1 MTEGVVAD
9 EVIES
14 LAGTIMQG
22 GVVILPTDTI
32 YGLHCNALDEAAV
45 AKIFQIKN
53 RERRKPLIVLAAN
66 IGQLRSIGVHFDSGM
81 EAFLQHVWPAA
92 LTAILPLRKPVAA
105 SAGERSLA
113 TRIPETAWLRRL
125 IELTGPIASTSVNV
139 SGKPA
144 IDTMD
149 AVDADIRDAVDSVLD
164 GGRLEAQASTVV
176 DFTETEPR
184 LIREGGFR
192 FTQELWKRWRKSL

>member
-1 MTEGVVAD
+1 MREGVVAD

-14 LAGTIMQG
+14 LAGTIMKG
-22 GVVILPTDTI
+22 GVIILPTDTI
-32 YGLHCNALDEAAV
+32 YGLHCSALDEAAV
-45 AKIFQIKN
+45 AKIFEIKN

-66 IGQLRSIGVHFDSGM
+66 IGQLHSIGVHFDSGM
-81 EAFLQHVWPAA
+81 EAFLKSVWPAA

-144 IDTMD
+144 IYNMNAVDPDIED
-149 AVDADIRDAVDSVLD
+149 AVDAVLD
-164 GGRLEAQASTVV
+164 GGPLEAQASTVV
-176 DFTETEPR
+176 DFTQSEPR

-192 FTQELWKRWRKSL
+192 FSQELWKTWRKSL